1 MHAASPFCSPRRSS
15 GVSTAGGILIISG
28 EGALPALSFVSAMLG
43 AHPQEDLLSVARRL
57 LDPVQS
63 TQFSHFAGMLD
74 REAYGAAFAAHLF
87 RQKGDWSR
95 VLSCR

>member
-1 MHAASPFCSPRRSS
+1 
-15 GVSTAGGILIISG
+15 
-28 EGALPALSFVSAMLG
+28 MLG

-95 VLSCR
+95 AGRKYFVVFIALFPSQSTQGKRLIVKRAGLMHAFFSSFP